1 MKCRAHP
8 TWRGKQTAKPPKKLS
23 EKENSTS
30 ASPKSEREVCGVGL
44 SKAPRMTT
52 VARYGG
58 DLAARLY
65 PRYSGEYE
73 NVAALDQ
80 LMHEDAVVAL
90 IQFLFIGIE
99 RHDLHRDEVN
109 EALEL
114 ARAGRLLKSNAYL
127 LDALTEY
134 QRSAA

>member
-1 MKCRAHP
+1 
-8 TWRGKQTAKPPKKLS
+8 
-23 EKENSTS
+23 
-30 ASPKSEREVCGVGL
+30 
-44 SKAPRMTT
+44 MTT